1 MKSLR
6 MAHTI
11 RSMFKYYFALI
22 LVVGLVSVATAR
34 TPEFSD
40 REQAPAPFVQF
51 SMNFPRVTEEMLD
64 ASFWVRKIADP
75 DRLIMTPDEIRRF
88 NQRNLRE
95 CSTMRDIQKYPG
107 LLSRRAITEMIEKVS
122 ARPKRKLYL
131 NNEEIGDDYYQRL
144 RQNLNLDD
152 VRANPPIYSV
162 RFGITV
168 KRTEMRSFP
177 TFDRV
182 FSEIGDYEFDR
193 FIETNLYPL
202 EPLAILH
209 ESADGKWFLA
219 QAYHYLAWV
228 PVDAV
233 ALIDR
238 LSLFSYLGRR
248 DFLVVTGKRVFTG
261 YNPECPAISEL
272 LLDMGVRIP
281 LAKPEEISLD
291 IAGQHPA
298 GNYVVRL
305 PVRAPDGTVDWRL
318 GLISRT
324 DEVRVGY
331 LPYTRRN
338 IIQQAFKFLGQRYGW
353 GGMFNTR
360 DCSAFVLDNLRT
372 MGLMLPR
379 NAGEQGKLSVGIVH
393 AFDEKMTL
401 ADRKALMDRLPPATP
416 IYMDGHAMLYLC
428 AHAGDYYII
437 HDFAGFSAPDE
448 AGRMQRSRTRGVMVT
463 PLLAT
468 FLGKD
473 KTWLEGMYAARE
485 FRLP

>member
-1 MKSLR
+1 MNVRLSGSKTIVSLR
-6 MAHTI
+6 YLLALLLMASCI
-11 RSMFKYYFALI
+11 PDVM
-22 LVVGLVSVATAR
+22 AR

-40 REQAPAPFVQF
+40 REPASAPYVQF
-51 SMNFPRVTEEMLD
+51 SMRFPRVTEEMLEP
-64 ASFWVRKIADP
+64 AFWVKKLSDP
-75 DRLIMTPDEIRRF
+75 DRLIMTPEEIRRF

-95 CSTMRDIQKYPG
+95 CSTMRDIQKFPG
-107 LLSRRAITEMIEKVS
+107 LLSRRAVIEMVEKVS
-122 ARPKRKLYL
+122 ARPKRTLYL
-131 NNEEIGDDYYQRL
+131 NNQEIGDHYYESL
-144 RQNLNLDD
+144 RRNLNLDD
-152 VRANPPIYSV
+152 ATANPPIRSV
-162 RFGITV
+162 KFGITV

-182 FSEIGDYEFDR
+182 FSELDDYEFDR
-193 FIETNLYPL
+193 FIETALYPL
-202 EPLAILH
+202 EPLAIVH
-209 ESADGKWFLA
+209 QSADGKWYLA
-219 QAYHYLAWV
+219 QAYNYLAWV
-228 PVDAV
+228 PVENV

-238 LSLFSYLGRR
+238 VSLFSYLGRR

-261 YNPECPAISEL
+261 YNPKHPEISEL
-272 LLDMGVRIP
+272 LLDMGVRVP
-281 LAKPEEISLD
+281 LAKTEEISLD

-298 GNYVVRL
+298 GNFVVKL
-305 PVRAPDGTVDWRL
+305 PARGHDGGVEWRL

-338 IIQQAFKFLGQRYGW
+338 IIRQAFKFLGQRYGW

-372 MGLMLPR
+372 MGVLIPR
-379 NAGEQGKLSVGIVH
+379 NAGEQGKLSLAVRH
-393 AFDEKMTL
+393 RFDENMTL
-401 ADRKALMDRLPPATP
+401 EERRAIMRNVPPVTP

-428 AHAGDYYII
+428 AHDDDYYII

-448 AGRMQRSRTRGVMVT
+448 AGKMQRSRTRGVMVT

-468 FLGKD
+468 YLGKE
-473 KTWLEGMYAARE
+473 KTYLEGMYAACE